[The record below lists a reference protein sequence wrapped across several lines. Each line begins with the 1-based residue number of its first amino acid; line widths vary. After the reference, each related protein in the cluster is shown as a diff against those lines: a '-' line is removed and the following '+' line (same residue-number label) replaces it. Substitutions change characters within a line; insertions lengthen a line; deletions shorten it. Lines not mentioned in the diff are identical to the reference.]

1 MTIATTQTHKIL
13 RWFSN
18 FLFNCSSSS
27 RSSWSHPVLPATN
40 RNEGETNLVDP
51 SPEAGMTPQLTMS
64 RFVLRA
70 IALHYSIIYDL
81 QSFSVTN
88 HLGHDSDGL
97 SNCAGIRYIVVVLY
111 VLLKQLKRISLHVCV
126 IVLFLTHC
134 GFNLS
139 WFKKS
144 GILHSGSSPWKLETA
159 SISIP

>member
-1 MTIATTQTHKIL
+1 M
-13 RWFSN
+13 
-18 FLFNCSSSS
+18 
-27 RSSWSHPVLPATN
+27 LPATN

-111 VLLKQLKRISLHVCV
+111 VLLKELKRMSLHVCV
-126 IVLFLTHC
+126 ILFLTHC

-139 WFKKS
+139 
-144 GILHSGSSPWKLETA
+144 
-159 SISIP
+159 

>member
-1 MTIATTQTHKIL
+1 M
-13 RWFSN
+13 
-18 FLFNCSSSS
+18 
-27 RSSWSHPVLPATN
+27 LPATN

-139 WFKKS
+139 FMIQEK
-144 GILHSGSSPWKLETA
+144 
-159 SISIP
+159 

>member
-1 MTIATTQTHKIL
+1 M
-13 RWFSN
+13 
-18 FLFNCSSSS
+18 
-27 RSSWSHPVLPATN
+27 LPATN

-97 SNCAGIRYIVVVLY
+97 SNCAGIRYIVSY
-111 VLLKQLKRISLHVCV
+111 ALLKQLKRMSLHVCV
-126 IVLFLTHC
+126 ICSTISDSLWLQFVMR
-134 GFNLS
+134 
-139 WFKKS
+139 FKKS

>member
-1 MTIATTQTHKIL
+1 M
-13 RWFSN
+13 
-18 FLFNCSSSS
+18 
-27 RSSWSHPVLPATN
+27 LPATN

-97 SNCAGIRYIVVVLY
+97 SNCAGIRYIVVV
-111 VLLKQLKRISLHVCV
+111 VVC
-126 IVLFLTHC
+126 T
-134 GFNLS
+134 
-139 WFKKS
+139 
-144 GILHSGSSPWKLETA
+144 LETIEA
-159 SISIP
+159 DLTPRLCNSTIFDSLWL

>member
-1 MTIATTQTHKIL
+1 M
-13 RWFSN
+13 
-18 FLFNCSSSS
+18 
-27 RSSWSHPVLPATN
+27 LPATN

-97 SNCAGIRYIVVVLY
+97 SNCAGIRYIVVV
-111 VLLKQLKRISLHVCV
+111 VC
-126 IVLFLTHC
+126 T
-134 GFNLS
+134 
-139 WFKKS
+139 
-144 GILHSGSSPWKLETA
+144 LETIEA
-159 SISIP
+159 DVTPRLCNTIFDSLWL

>member
-1 MTIATTQTHKIL
+1 M
-13 RWFSN
+13 
-18 FLFNCSSSS
+18 
-27 RSSWSHPVLPATN
+27 LPATN

-97 SNCAGIRYIVVVLY
+97 SNCAGIRYIVVFIIICIR
-111 VLLKQLKRISLHVCV
+111 LKQLKRMSLHVCV
-126 IVLFLTHC
+126 ILFLTHC

-139 WFKKS
+139 
-144 GILHSGSSPWKLETA
+144 
-159 SISIP
+159 

>member
-1 MTIATTQTHKIL
+1 MTHCNNPNTHKIL

-40 RNEGETNLVDP
+40 QNEGETNLVDP

-97 SNCAGIRYIVVVLY
+97 SNCAGIRYIVSLY
-111 VLLKQLKRISLHVCV
+111 ALLKQLKRMSLHVCV
-126 IVLFLTHC
+126 ILFWL
-134 GFNLS
+134 
-139 WFKKS
+139 
-144 GILHSGSSPWKLETA
+144 IVA
-159 SISIP
+159 SICHDSRKVEYCTVGQVLGN

>member
-1 MTIATTQTHKIL
+1 M
-13 RWFSN
+13 
-18 FLFNCSSSS
+18 
-27 RSSWSHPVLPATN
+27 LPATN

-97 SNCAGIRYIVVVLY
+97 SNCAGIRYIVVF
-111 VLLKQLKRISLHVCV
+111 IIIC
-126 IVLFLTHC
+126 T
-134 GFNLS
+134 
-139 WFKKS
+139 
-144 GILHSGSSPWKLETA
+144 LETIEA
-159 SISIP
+159 DVTPRLCNTTSDSLWLQFVMIQEKWNIG